1 MAAGENMWDLAWV
14 TDPAAWAGLGT
25 LVLLEVVLGV
35 DNLVF
40 ISILVNKLPQ
50 EKKRQAFM
58 TGLGLAL
65 LMRMVLLAFMARL
78 VALTDPLFTLGGHGY
93 SARDLIL
100 MAGGVFL
107 LLKGTMELHDR
118 LEGHAGRFDT
128 SGPQAGY
135 WQVIFQIIILDA
147 VFSLDSI
154 ITSEGMVDHVFFMM
168 LAVVAAM
175 VIMVLAAAPLLE
187 FVERHPTVIVL
198 CLGFLLMIGLSLLA
212 DGLGYHIPKG
222 YMYAAIG
229 FSVLVETCNQ
239 WALRSRRRRY
249 SMRDMRESTARVIL
263 NLLGGGVPGG
273 GEAQLEAAALAGDA
287 GGQLF
292 APMERDMVARVI
304 RLGGRTARFIMIPR
318 QRVDWLD
325 SNADRATVT
334 RFAAASR
341 LAWLPVQRR
350 DTDEVLGVVHP
361 GEILQQEQQGIGNR
375 EWDLKT
381 YVRPAPTI
389 FEHTPLTTLLED
401 FRTNPAPLA
410 FVRDEY
416 GSVVGIITP
425 AELLSVLAG
434 QMGDMPAGPEVCRR
448 PDGSWVLP
456 GRLAVDLFAS
466 WLGVS
471 LPRRLFSATLGGLI
485 MERLGRIPEKGARL
499 RYQGWDL
506 EITRMDRRRIDEVRA
521 VKLLLPHTDGRK
533 RKK

>member
-1 MAAGENMWDLAWV
+1 MWDLAWV
-14 TDPAAWAGLGT
+14 TDPSAWAGLGT
-25 LVLLEVVLGV
+25 LILLEVVLGV

-40 ISILVNKLPQ
+40 ISILVGKLPQ
-50 EKKRQAFM
+50 ERKRQAFM

-78 VALTDPLFTLGGHGY
+78 VMLTDPLFTLGGHGY

-118 LEGHAGRFDT
+118 LEGHAGRFNT
-128 SGPQAGY
+128 EGPRVGY

-154 ITSEGMVDHVFFMM
+154 ITSVGMVDHVFIMM

-229 FSVLVETCNQ
+229 FSVAVEACNQ

-287 GGQLF
+287 NGQLF
-292 APMERDMVARVI
+292 APKERDMVARVI

-318 QRVDWLD
+318 QRVEWLD
-325 SNADRATVT
+325 SNADRATAT

-341 LAWLPVQRR
+341 LAWLPVLRR

-361 GEILQQEQQGIGNR
+361 GDILLQEQQGIGSR
-375 EWDLKT
+375 EWDLKNF
-381 YVRPAPTI
+381 VRPAPTI
-389 FEHTPLTTLLED
+389 FEHTPLPTILED
-401 FRTNPAPLA
+401 FRTHPAPLA

-416 GSVVGIITP
+416 GGVVGIITP
-425 AELLSVLAG
+425 AELLSMLAG

-448 PDGSWVLP
+448 PDGSWVFP

-471 LPRRLFSATLGGLI
+471 LPSRLFSATLGGLI
-485 MERLGRIPEKGARL
+485 LERLGRIPEQGARL
-499 RYQGWDL
+499 RYQGWEL

-521 VKLLLPHTDGRK
+521 VKLLLPHNDS
-533 RKK
+533 RKKKK